1 MERTF
6 SALTADET
14 PTVDTSVT
22 PDVSASDLDLNAIVA
37 RIDELTAR
45 IEKIEQ
51 AEKAEPWHNDYKG
64 AGAGYDA
71 EEIDGNSPAEE
82 KKEEPKTESEE

>member
-6 SALTADET
+6 SALMADET
-14 PTVDTSVT
+14 PTIDTSVT

-37 RIDELTAR
+37 RIDELSAR

-51 AEKAEPWHNDYKG
+51 AEKAEPWHSDYKG
-64 AGAGYDA
+64 AGAGYAAD
-71 EEIDGNSPAEE
+71 EIDGNPSAEE
-82 KKEEPKTESEE
+82 KEEPKTESEE